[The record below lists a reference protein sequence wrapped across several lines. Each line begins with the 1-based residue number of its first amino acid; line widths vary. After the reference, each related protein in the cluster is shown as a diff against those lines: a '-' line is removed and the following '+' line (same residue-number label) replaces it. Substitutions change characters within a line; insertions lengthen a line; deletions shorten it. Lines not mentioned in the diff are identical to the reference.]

1 MKNTEFSR
9 KNITQDFLRAIFD
22 YDAEKGRLIW
32 KESTRGHKA
41 GEIAGTLQRS
51 KSHGEQYRQ
60 ISIGYGGVDVVTL
73 EHRLI
78 FLWHHGYLPVQVD
91 HVNMNKTDNRI
102 ENLRSSDA
110 SRNQMNTVVRTSTKS
125 GLKGV
130 HWDESRGAWM
140 SRIKINGKHVFL
152 GRFATKEEAY
162 EARKQAQHI
171 HGDHARL

>member
-9 KNITQDFLRAIFD
+9 ENITQDFLRATFD

-41 GEIAGTLQRS
+41 GSIAGTLQ
-51 KSHGEQYRQ
+51 KTKKDGEKYRQ
-60 ISIGYGGVDVVTL
+60 ISIGIGTANVVTL

-78 FLWHHGYLPVQVD
+78 FLWHHGYLPKQVD
-91 HVNMNKTDNRI
+91 HVNMEKTDNRI
-102 ENLRSSDA
+102 ENLRASDA
-110 SRNQMNTVVRTSTKS
+110 SKNQMNTNVRNGTKS

-130 HWDESRGAWM
+130 HWDESRGTWM

-152 GRFATKEEAY
+152 GRFASKEEAY